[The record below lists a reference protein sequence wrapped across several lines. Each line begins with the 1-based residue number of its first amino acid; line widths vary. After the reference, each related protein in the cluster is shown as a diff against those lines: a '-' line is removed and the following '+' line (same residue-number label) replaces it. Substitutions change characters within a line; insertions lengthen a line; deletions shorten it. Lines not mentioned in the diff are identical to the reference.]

1 VVEKN
6 RSKKMVK
13 MKKEEVEELLEK
25 YPHLKKYVESIKH
38 KMDDPIF
45 YLTLPFETRDE
56 EHPNLIYPAKG
67 SVFVHIYKTGDM
79 DERGYHAI
87 EPELNEEEQKK
98 HDQL

>member
-1 VVEKN
+1 
-6 RSKKMVK
+6 MVK

-56 EHPNLIYPAKG
+56 EHPNLIYQ
-67 SVFVHIYKTGDM
+67 
-79 DERGYHAI
+79 
-87 EPELNEEEQKK
+87 PEIWMKEDTMPLNQS
-98 HDQL
+98 